1 MKVMTGI
8 SLTGAI
14 ALSAALAISL
24 PAKAQTGQKPKPT
37 VGAKRLQAKPTAP
50 AGCKLVGTVRG
61 AKLWAGDCVA
71 AEPTAAAPLADPG
84 EKPSPDQPEAAIP
97 RGAQQ

>member
-1 MKVMTGI
+1 MSRI

-14 ALSAALAISL
+14 ALSAVLVISL
-24 PAKAQTGQKPKPT
+24 PANAQTGQKPKPA
-37 VGAKRLQAKPTAP
+37 VGGKPLVQAKPTAP

-61 AKLWAGDCVA
+61 TKLWAGDCVA
-71 AEPTAAAPLADPG
+71 SGPAAAPLAGPG
-84 EKPSPDQPEAAIP
+84 EKPSADQPEGAAP